1 MKPGLQHF
9 NLLGVLALALL
20 CVVQWQHDR
29 RLNLQ
34 LNQSERLR
42 REQATRIG
50 DLEAAQKGLNEDLG
64 QIKQA
69 FSAKQRA
76 GAQVDHELALNLSTN
91 QLLRAEQERL
101 KSALTNYTQTVAIQ
115 NERIKEANHRI
126 EDLASNLNESIRKF
140 NDLVTNFNGVVGE
153 LNALR
158 KAGSTNSPP

>member
-1 MKPGLQHF
+1 MKPGLHYS

-20 CVVQWQHDR
+20 CVLQWQHDR

-42 REQATRIG
+42 GEQAAKIG
-50 DLEAAQKGLNEDLG
+50 ELEAAQKGLNEDLG

-69 FSAKQRA
+69 FSAKERA
-76 GAQVDHELALNLSTN
+76 GAQAEHELALNLGTN
-91 QLLRAEQERL
+91 QLLKAEQERL
-101 KSALTNYTQTVAIQ
+101 KSALSNYAQTVAIQ

-126 EDLASNLNESIRKF
+126 EGLASNLNESIRKF
-140 NDLVTNFNGVVGE
+140 NDLVTNYNGVVGE

-158 KAGSTNSPP
+158 RAGATNSSP